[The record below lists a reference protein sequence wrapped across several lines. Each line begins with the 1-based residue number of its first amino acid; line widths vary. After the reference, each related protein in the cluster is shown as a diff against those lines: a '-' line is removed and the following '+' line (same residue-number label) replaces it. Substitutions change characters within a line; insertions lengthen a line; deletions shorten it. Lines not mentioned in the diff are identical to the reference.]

1 MSSDKILNMSAVS
14 LFIITP
20 NWKQTKHSPTGE
32 CMAQMVKSLPAIQET
47 QVQSLGCED
56 PLEKTMATNPLQ
68 YSCLQNPMDRGAWQA
83 TVHGVAKESDTTE
96 AT

>member
-47 QVQSLGCED
+47 QVQSLDWDD
-56 PLEKTMATNPLQ
+56 PLEKRMAAHCSVLAWRVPWTEEPDGLQ
-68 YSCLQNPMDRGAWQA
+68 SKGSQRIEHN
-83 TVHGVAKESDTTE
+83 
-96 AT
+96 